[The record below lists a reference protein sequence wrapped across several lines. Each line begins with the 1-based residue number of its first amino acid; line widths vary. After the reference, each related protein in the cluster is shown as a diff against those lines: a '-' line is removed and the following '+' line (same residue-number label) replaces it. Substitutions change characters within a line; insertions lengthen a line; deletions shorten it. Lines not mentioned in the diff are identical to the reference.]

1 MPSLY
6 NISFHIP
13 KGKPGLAELV
23 ILLTLLFFSSP
34 TFAGTPKREVTKFL
48 GIPVDGSR
56 SAMEKK
62 LSQKGFNYNPNSE
75 YFEGEFNGEKV
86 NVGIVTNKE
95 KVWRIF
101 IADAIYRDERAIKA
115 RFNNLCRQ
123 FDRKKQEYSYASSE
137 DKNPFIIPDDQDL
150 EYEIGA
156 KRKRYEATYY
166 QITTPIDT
174 ASLINFH
181 IDYMSKRYTEEQIC
195 DFMNR
200 PTDSIMYDLMLE
212 VSEYFGKRKVWFMI
226 DREGYDRYRILMYYD
241 NGYNKANGE
250 DL

>member
-75 YFEGEFNGEKV
+75 YFEGEFNGKKV

-101 IADAIYRDERAIKA
+101 IADAALIP
-115 RFNNLCRQ
+115 
-123 FDRKKQEYSYASSE
+123 SSE
-137 DKNPFIIPDDQDL
+137 L
-150 EYEIGA
+150 
-156 KRKRYEATYY
+156 R
-166 QITTPIDT
+166 
-174 ASLINFH
+174 
-181 IDYMSKRYTEEQIC
+181 
-195 DFMNR
+195 
-200 PTDSIMYDLMLE
+200 
-212 VSEYFGKRKVWFMI
+212 
-226 DREGYDRYRILMYYD
+226 
-241 NGYNKANGE
+241 
-250 DL
+250 

>member
-86 NVGIVTNKE
+86 KVSIVTNNE

-115 RFNNLCRQ
+115 RFNNLCMQ
-123 FDRKKQEYSYASSE
+123 FDRKKQEYSHASLGNE
-137 DKNPFIIPDDQDL
+137 NPFIVPEDEDL
-150 EYEIGA
+150 DYEIGMNN
-156 KRKRYEATYY
+156 KCYEAVYF

-174 ASLINFH
+174 VSLKNYH
-181 IDYMSKRYTEEQIC
+181 IEYMSEKYTEKQIHE
-195 DFMNR
+195 FMNR
-200 PTDSIMYDLMLE
+200 PIDSIVDDLMTE
-212 VSEYFGKRKVWFMI
+212 VLEYFGKRKVWFKI
-226 DREGYDRYRILMYYD
+226 NREGYDRYRILMYYD
-241 NGYNKANGE
+241 NEYNKANGE